1 MGTAQSTKIQDLHV
15 VFSKIKK
22 REKNPS

>member
-1 MGTAQSTKIQDLHV
+1 MGTAESTKIQDLHV

>member
-1 MGTAQSTKIQDLHV
+1 MGESTKIQDLHV

>member
-1 MGTAQSTKIQDLHV
+1 MGAQSTKIQDLHV